1 MKGCVD
7 DMEIKVR
14 RVSLRDGYI
23 KNQYMNYYFHVSPIV
38 FLNDLHNR
46 KVGVNYTGE
55 AFQVELPRDG
65 VVFYVETNNK
75 LLTKLFDRE
84 GSYE

>member
-55 AFQVELPRDG
+55 AFQVELPR
-65 VVFYVETNNK
+65 VETNNK